1 MVPDDPSGARPAGPV
16 VLRIKLRYDDLDTM
30 VLKFASNVGKS
41 GLFLPTKSIQPIGTE
56 VKFELRLSNDTP
68 VLVGLGRV
76 KHVRPPDPANPKAA
90 FGMAIELM
98 RVSREGREVIIK
110 MIERRRALGLPEVAI
125 PFPEDVEASRRSEV
139 ETQPRVDTSGIVRDA
154 MRDFASAP
162 VAEQVLRTP
171 VSAPLAAP
179 KPAPAPPAPLLRE
192 SAPAVVRESAS
203 LLTSPRQGSGPIP
216 TAATDAASGRRSV
229 PALAPEAPKPK
240 RPRAADLLA
249 KANDLADRLSTAA
262 VPGLDA
268 QVDVERALVRA
279 RALAG
284 NDLDRELA
292 ALGETAAAPLEIS
305 IEAASAELARQLGG
319 KAITKRERSVK
330 AESVVSVRAQ
340 SSAVAITP
348 PPEAESFVT
357 KTRAPTEASPAAVIA
372 AVTTPVEPPPAPVEI
387 ARAEAALPAQ
397 IDPAS
402 GESLTVAP
410 IEPASVET
418 LTAAPIVPAD
428 EPADDP
434 AAEYAV
440 DDKTRI
446 PSGEDYENAFL
457 PSTSTT
463 TGIDPEDE
471 LEVPVERAPSF
482 ASISEDQLRTQP
494 GEDLRRMLIDDA
506 ADEGML
512 RRALEGSSP
521 AMKLD
526 DSDLEEVAEEEDHG
540 ESTHIGALP
549 IGFPHAPED
558 LSARLDRELAE
569 ADAEADAEFREMAS
583 SEARV
588 APYAIQP
595 AAYPESYEEAAAEGS
610 EEISDLDVL
619 AEADAGDA
627 DLLHAHAE
635 REAIGEPADA
645 AQYGEQAYAE
655 PAYPD
660 PQEAVQYAEPQAYAE
675 QPAEPQAYAEPS
687 DELPH
692 YSDPNEAAAPV
703 FPDEMPGYMEPV
715 RPSQE
720 DFAARLDLDDEP
732 DDEEERRNFPTA
744 NPRPRSRAESYSR
757 PPSASE
763 FHDPPSESYTFAEP
777 FPQIAN
783 LGFAPHPAP
792 AGEDFDEPHGF
803 TQNTP
808 VPASRG
814 PSSRAPEFE
823 QPARARSASR
833 MPQPAPDPDDQI
845 GRALQSLDEPS
856 QPQGSQQPPTEDLED
871 ALAALD
877 VDLDPQ
883 VQEQRRVRRQTG
895 SQRPLPGLP
904 LQRETGPSP
913 VAPPP
918 RTRTTG
924 ANVIQRNPAG
934 HKPPTMPPP
943 IPVRRSG
950 TTPPPMPVAAPPQ
963 RAPTDD
969 GIMID
974 FDDDE

>member
-1 MVPDDPSGARPAGPV
+1 M
-16 VLRIKLRYDDLDTM
+16 LRIKLRYDDLDTM

-76 KHVRPPDPANPKAA
+76 KHVRPPDPARPKAA

-98 RVSREGREVIIK
+98 RVSREGREVIIR

-125 PFPEDVEASRRSEV
+125 PVPDDVEASRRSEV
-139 ETQPRVDTSGIVRDA
+139 DSQPRADTSGIVREA
-154 MRDFASAP
+154 MREFASAP
-162 VAEQVLRTP
+162 VAEQVLVAP
-171 VSAPLAAP
+171 ASAPIAVP
-179 KPAPAPPAPLLRE
+179 KPEPAPLVVARE
-192 SAPAVVRESAS
+192 SAP

-216 TAATDAASGRRSV
+216 TAAADGASGRRSV
-229 PALAPEAPKPK
+229 AALAPEAPKPK

-249 KANDLADRLSTAA
+249 KANDLAGLLSVET
-262 VPGLDA
+262 PGLDS

-284 NDLDRELA
+284 TDLDRELA
-292 ALGETAAAPLEIS
+292 ALGESSAAPLEIS

-319 KAITKRERSVK
+319 KAIVKRDRSIK
-330 AESVVSVRAQ
+330 T
-340 SSAVAITP
+340 SAPVAVLAAPVAIEAP
-348 PPEAESFVT
+348 PPLLA
-357 KTRAPTEASPAAVIA
+357 
-372 AVTTPVEPPPAPVEI
+372 VEPPPAVEPSP
-387 ARAEAALPAQ
+387 PA
-397 IDPAS
+397 DP
-402 GESLTVAP
+402 EPVAP
-410 IEPASVET
+410 VDAAIET
-418 LTAAPIVPAD
+418 ITAAPIDPAAD
-428 EPADDP
+428 EDAV
-434 AAEYAV
+434 AEYAV
-440 DDKTRI
+440 DDKTRV
-446 PSGEDYENAFL
+446 PAGEDYDNAFL
-457 PSTSTT
+457 PRGPASSS
-463 TGIDPEDE
+463 DPEDA
-471 LEVPVERAPSF
+471 LEIPIEPAIEIAPQGF

-494 GEDLRRMLIDDA
+494 GEDLRGMLIDDA

-526 DSDLEEVAEEEDHG
+526 ESDLEEVGDDDHG

-549 IGFPHAPED
+549 IGFPHAPDD

-569 ADAEADAEFREMAS
+569 AEAEADAEFRELAS
-583 SEARV
+583 EQAP
-588 APYAIQP
+588 ADPYAIQP
-595 AAYPESYEEAAAEGS
+595 AAYPDSYS
-610 EEISDLDVL
+610 EEPVEGGEEVSDLDVL

-627 DLLHAHAE
+627 DLLHAD
-635 REAIGEPADA
+635 REEEPA
-645 AQYGEQAYAE
+645 YEEPAYAE
-655 PAYPD
+655 P
-660 PQEAVQYAEPQAYAE
+660 QYAEPQ
-675 QPAEPQAYAEPS
+675 YAEPEA
-687 DELPH
+687 ELPH
-692 YSDPNEAAAPV
+692 YADPAEAAAPV
-703 FPDEMPGYMEPV
+703 FPDEVPGYMEPL

-744 NPRPRSRAESYSR
+744 NPRPRSRSGSRADSYV
-757 PPSASE
+757 PEPAAD

-777 FPQIAN
+777 FPQMAN
-783 LGFAPHPAP
+783 LGFAPHVAP

-814 PSSRAPEFE
+814 PSSHAQAFE
-823 QPARARSASR
+823 QPARPRSASR
-833 MPQPAPDPDDQI
+833 MPQPVADEDDPI
-845 GRALQSLDEPS
+845 GRALQSFDEPS
-856 QPQGSQQPPTEDLED
+856 HPQASPEPPTEDLED

-895 SQRPLPGLP
+895 GHRPLPGLP
-904 LQRETGPSP
+904 LQRETGQTP
-913 VAPPP
+913 VAPQP

-924 ANVIQRNPAG
+924 ANIIQRPQKQG
-934 HKPPTMPPP
+934 TMPPP
-943 IPVRRSG
+943 IPVAARRAA
-950 TTPPPMPVAAPPQ
+950 TTPPPLPVHTPPA
-963 RAPTDD
+963 RATTDD
-969 GIMID
+969 GILID